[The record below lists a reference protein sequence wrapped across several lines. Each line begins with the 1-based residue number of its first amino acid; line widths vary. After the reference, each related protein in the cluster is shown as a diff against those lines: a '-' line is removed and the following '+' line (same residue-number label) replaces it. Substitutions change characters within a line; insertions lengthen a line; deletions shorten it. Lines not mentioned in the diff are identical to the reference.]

1 MIGRMI
7 ERDITPCLTGLFE
20 QYPFVTVTGPR
31 QSGKTTLCRA
41 TFPHLKYVNLEAPDV
56 REFARS
62 DPRGFLSQIDDGA
75 ILDEIQRVP
84 ELLSYL
90 QVLADERGRNGLFI
104 LTGSEH
110 FKLSEAVSQSL
121 AGRTGL
127 LRLLPFSL
135 DERQRTGAGNDA
147 DEILYSGFYPRIYDQ
162 GLDPRQ
168 AFADYF
174 ETYVERDVRRLGE
187 IRNLSSFQR
196 FVRLCAGR
204 IGQLTN
210 LVALGSDAGVSHTT
224 ARHWLDV
231 LEASFIA
238 FRLQPFHANV
248 RKRLVKSPKLYF
260 YDVGL
265 ASYLVGIERA
275 QQIVTHPLRGALF
288 ENMVVVEAL
297 KYRYNLGR
305 SSNLSFFR
313 DSRGLECDLLFETA
327 SGVGA
332 IEIKSGATIATD
344 SFDSLNTIAKS
355 IPEISTKIVVYG
367 GSERQSRSAG
377 EVVPFHNVYDVLER
391 FEVSE
396 EIAAFVQDNMVRV
409 PSPSETDIE
418 ILDNVYSK
426 YIRPTLE
433 EVERSL
439 EQHKVA
445 LLFHSVES
453 SSYLN
458 SGFGYNSS
466 RKLLKAG
473 IWEETKNR
481 YILKRGFELSAG
493 RPLVLGHN
501 FTFTG
506 PINTGDLDHSCEI
519 TLVWFLDNESV
530 SRRVDIA
537 GAPVQKLSDR
547 IPYSELSTRSAKVDS
562 ICSGILKAI
571 KNEIEKHSKPG
582 QTTS

>member
-1 MIGRMI
+1 MI

-110 FKLSEAVSQSL
+110 FKLSEAISQSL

-275 QQIVTHPLRGALF
+275 EQIVTHPLRGALF

-377 EVVPFHNVYDVLER
+377 EVVPFDNLYDVLER
-391 FEVSE
+391 FEVDE
-396 EIAAFVQDNMVRV
+396 EMAAFVQDNMAPT
-409 PSPSETDIE
+409 PSASDVS
-418 ILDNVYSK
+418 ILDSVHSN
-426 YIRPTLE
+426 YIRPTLDE
-433 EVERSL
+433 LETSL
-439 EQHKVA
+439 VWSSP
-445 LLFHSVES
+445 LFREFQPS
-453 SSYLN
+453 SSIKIG
-458 SGFGYNSS
+458 SRTTNSS
-466 RKLLKAG
+466 NLLDSG
-473 IWEETKNR
+473 NWDRTKDNF
-481 YILKRGFELSAG
+481 IAKPGFQLSAG
-493 RPLVLGHN
+493 RPVVITRK
-501 FTFTG
+501 FTFTV
-506 PINTGDLDHSCEI
+506 PVHHGDTDFN
-519 TLVWFLDNESV
+519 LVISLTWSLDNEGVTQSV
-530 SRRVDIA
+530 AVD
-537 GAPVQKLSDR
+537 GAPVKRLNER
-547 IPYSELSTRSAKVDS
+547 ILYSELSTRSAKVDR
-562 ICSGILKAI
+562 ICSGVLKAI